1 MIYATRVGEE
11 QIDLLVR
18 DIADYDKL
26 LKSGEWTERPCNA
39 KQYGGGDECEH
50 CKLAREIYKKRE

>member
-1 MIYATRVGEE
+1 MIYATRIGDE

-18 DIADYDKL
+18 DITDYDRL

-39 KQYGGGDECEH
+39 KQYGAADECEQ
-50 CKLAREIYKKRE
+50 CKLAREIYKK